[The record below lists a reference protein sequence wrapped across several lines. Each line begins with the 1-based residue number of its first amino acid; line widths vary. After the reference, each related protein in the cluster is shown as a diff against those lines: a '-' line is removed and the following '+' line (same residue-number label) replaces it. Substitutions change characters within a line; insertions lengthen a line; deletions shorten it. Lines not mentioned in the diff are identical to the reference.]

1 MLSCC
6 HNPPLSDS
14 ERDFRSHNL
23 VIADWERWPFASLK
37 KKKKNASPSSFF
49 PQFPL
54 LHHHLLQAF
63 DQSKPNPASCCSAT
77 ANQSSWCSR
86 VCISGGVKV
95 GGRGGAGWGADIKRW
110 WATKYWGSHDTHKQV
125 HFYLQTDPK
134 IYFPSYLKSV
144 FEVVCDE
151 SVTLSNK
158 GKKGKG
164 GKVWREERRGEN
176 KEGGHT
182 EEELYIIIQLEF
194 LQQNK
199 TWYI

>member
-1 MLSCC
+1 M
-6 HNPPLSDS
+6 
-14 ERDFRSHNL
+14 
-23 VIADWERWPFASLK
+23 VQ
-37 KKKKNASPSSFF
+37 PSVYI
-49 PQFPL
+49 
-54 LHHHLLQAF
+54 
-63 DQSKPNPASCCSAT
+63 C
-77 ANQSSWCSR
+77 
-86 VCISGGVKV
+86 GVKV